1 MSQGRFFDVGV
12 SENALNRIYHH
23 LGNGFVWE
31 WDGKKCHFA
40 NMRLACDRPWLASS
54 TQEILRSGDF
64 QVQII
69 EAKPREYAALLEAFV
84 IARNVAKEGLRPEVN
99 AQ

>member
-1 MSQGRFFDVGV
+1 
-12 SENALNRIYHH
+12 
-23 LGNGFVWE
+23 
-31 WDGKKCHFA
+31 
-40 NMRLACDRPWLASS
+40 LAES
-54 TQEILRSGDF
+54 TQEILRNGDF

-84 IARNVAKEGLRPEVN
+84 IARNVAKEGVRPEVN